1 MSEAATQ
8 NNLKISL
15 VTPEGSLFE
24 DVAGFVAVP
33 GYDGEIGILPHH
45 TALIA
50 RLGIGPLRIVEGNL
64 GGEVA
69 LRFAVRGGFLQVLEG
84 KVLILAAEAVKP
96 EDIVEA
102 SLSEER
108 DEILEALKNP
118 ESDEAY
124 TGLLERR
131 RWLETREGVL
141 RAAG

>member
-8 NNLKISL
+8 DHLTISL

-24 DVAGFVAVP
+24 GEAGFVAVP

-50 RLGIGPLRIVEGNL
+50 RLGTGALRVVEDDL

-69 LRFAVRGGFLQVLEG
+69 LRFAVRGGFLQVMEG
-84 KVLILAAEAVKP
+84 KVLILAAEAVEP

-102 SLSEER
+102 SLQTER
-108 DEILEALKNP
+108 EEILEALKNP

-124 TGLLERR
+124 TELLERR
-131 RWLETREGVL
+131 RWLETREGAL